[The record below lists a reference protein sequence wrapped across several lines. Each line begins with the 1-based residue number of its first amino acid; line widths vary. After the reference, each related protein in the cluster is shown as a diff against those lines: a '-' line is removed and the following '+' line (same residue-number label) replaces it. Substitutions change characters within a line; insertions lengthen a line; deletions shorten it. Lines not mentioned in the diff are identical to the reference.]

1 VSWRLSGLES
11 GGVGGHLLV
20 MIERLKLGRWHVFD
34 GAVETAMIPLKE
46 ACEIGCCGA
55 LPET

>member
-1 VSWRLSGLES
+1 LES